1 MLERKDEAIDIYTSL
16 LKTPFSSI
24 ANNNLSLMMLESGE
38 NKKCIEYAR
47 EALKVN
53 KKNNDAKYNL
63 AVGLFEIKEYS
74 KSLDICLELIND
86 SNYKNRAFEL
96 KIRIEQIT
104 CCWDNYTKTQQLL
117 KSNQITVHPF
127 LHISSVSDESSNYK
141 NACSW
146 QKNDI
151 NSRVKKEIIKTDNK
165 ITLGFL
171 CGEIRNHP
179 TFYLMKN
186 FFKNLD
192 KDTFSIYMFSYNH
205 ETDKKLDIEQDFSE
219 FVDITILNTTEA
231 RNQIKSYD
239 LDILIDLTTIISH
252 NRSNIIHQDIAKII
266 IAYLAFPGTTGSQI
280 YDYILTDNVVTPL
293 EKQKYF
299 TEQFLYLPKSYQI
312 NNGEINSEIKNERS
326 DFNLPNE
333 GIILGCLNQSFKLD
347 PIFFDIWLSIMKNH
361 DSTYLWLLD
370 YGHEMKKNINKFIGK
385 RIDSK
390 RIIFADRINYE
401 RHLQRIQHIDI
412 ALDTRIYNGHT
423 TTIEMIQAGIPLV
436 TLKGSH
442 FASRVSSSILESLD
456 LNDFITESHEE
467 YERKISSLINQR
479 ECTSA
484 KNIIKQKIN
493 NPEKLSVENFA
504 KNFEQTLLNCFS

>member
-1 MLERKDEAIDIYTSL
+1 
-16 LKTPFSSI
+16 
-24 ANNNLSLMMLESGE
+24 
-38 NKKCIEYAR
+38 
-47 EALKVN
+47 
-53 KKNNDAKYNL
+53 
-63 AVGLFEIKEYS
+63 
-74 KSLDICLELIND
+74 
-86 SNYKNRAFEL
+86 
-96 KIRIEQIT
+96 
-104 CCWDNYTKTQQLL
+104 
-117 KSNQITVHPF
+117 
-127 LHISSVSDESSNYK
+127 
-141 NACSW
+141 
-146 QKNDI
+146 
-151 NSRVKKEIIKTDNK
+151 
-165 ITLGFL
+165 
-171 CGEIRNHP
+171 
-179 TFYLMKN
+179 MKN

-192 KDTFSIYMFSYNH
+192 KDIFSIYMFSYNH
-205 ETDKKLDIEQDFSE
+205 ESDKKLDIEQDFNE
-219 FVDITILNTTEA
+219 FVDITILNTTESTYK
-231 RNQIKSYD
+231 IKSYD

-252 NRSNIIHQDIAKII
+252 NRSNIIHQDVAKII
-266 IAYLAFPGTTGSQI
+266 IAYLAFPGTTGNQI
-280 YDYILTDNVVTPL
+280 YDYILTDKVVTPL
-293 EKQKYF
+293 DKQKYF
-299 TEQFLYLPKSYQI
+299 AEQFLYLPKSYQI
-312 NNGEINSEIKNERS
+312 NNGDINTDIKNERS
-326 DFNLPNE
+326 DFSLPNE